1 MTPSLKHTSQPQNTA
16 WVFGVVAL
24 IVGLV
29 VVIYGDAL
37 IEMVQGVATF
47 SAAGLVVVVVLVVI
61 AVLAVVLPLLLDET
75 EPPHEPQAQVPLT
88 RLGTPRQ
95 NRALEILYAEKE
107 RLLRAIRDLDFD
119 YDLGKLADDAY
130 AEQRVLLVRQS
141 VAVMAKI
148 DELEEA
154 IAAQQERI
162 EAALAAFRQAQR
174 GQSENF

>member
-1 MTPSLKHTSQPQNTA
+1 MSASLKRTPRSQNSN
-16 WVFGVVAL
+16 VIMFGAVAL
-24 IVGLV
+24 VVGLV
-29 VVIYGDAL
+29 GVAYGDA
-37 IEMVQGVATF
+37 IVEMLQGVATF
-47 SAAGLVVVVVLVVI
+47 SAAGLVAVVALTIGVVLV
-61 AVLAVVLPLLLDET
+61 VVLPLLLGEAEQE
-75 EPPHEPQAQVPLT
+75 EPHGEVPLT

-95 NRALEILYAEKE
+95 NRALEILYAEKD

-148 DELEEA
+148 EELENE

-174 GQSENF
+174 GQA